1 MGRMV
6 FVVSNG
12 VMNDTGLLEEE
23 IARAGD
29 PVIICTDG
37 AAERMREIGR
47 VPDMIVGDMDSIRL
61 ETLSYFQEK
70 GSRIVRHPERKDE
83 TDTQIA
89 LECAFGVDPEGIRI
103 FGALGGR
110 IDHALANISL
120 LVMCVNRGI
129 DARIVDE
136 GCELFVIDGSCVIEG
151 REGETVSLL
160 PLSTDVRG
168 IALNGFEYPLTGA
181 TMGIGVPYGIS
192 NRLTGTQGKISVE
205 SGYLLVIRQLTI

>member
-12 VMNDTGLLEEE
+12 VMNDTGFLEEE
-23 IARAGD
+23 ITRAGG

-47 VPDMIVGDMDSIRL
+47 VPDMIVGDMDSIDEATL
-61 ETLSYFQEK
+61 EYCK
-70 GSRIVRHPERKDE
+70 RNGSRIVRHPERKDE

-89 LECAFGVDPEGIRI
+89 LECAFRVDPEEIRI

-120 LVMCVNRGI
+120 LVMCAKRGV

-136 GCELFVIDGSCVIEG
+136 GCELFVINDSCMIEG
-151 REGETVSLL
+151 RKGETVSLL

-168 IALNGFEYPLTGA
+168 ITLDGFEYPLVGA
-181 TMGIGVPYGIS
+181 TMEIGVPYGIS
-192 NRLTGTQGKISVE
+192 NRLTGTRGTISVE
-205 SGYLLVIRQLTI
+205 EGYLLVIRQMTI

>member
-12 VMNDTGLLEEE
+12 VIADAGFLEGR
-23 IARAGD
+23 IRRAGD

-37 AAERMREIGR
+37 AVEVMRSLDR
-47 VPDMIVGDMDSIRL
+47 VPDLIVGDMDSVDGA
-61 ETLSYFQEK
+61 TLAYFEGK
-70 GSRIVRHPERKDE
+70 GSRIIRYPANKDE

-89 LECAFGVDPEGIRI
+89 LERAFEMDPEGIRI

-120 LVMCVNRGI
+120 LVMCAKRGV

-136 GCELFVIDGSCVIEG
+136 ACELFVVDGPCVVEG

-168 IALNGFEYPLTGA
+168 ITLEGFEYPLSGA
-181 TMGIGVPYGIS
+181 AMEIGVPYGIS
-192 NRLTGTQGKISVE
+192 NRLTGERGVISVE
-205 SGYLLVIRQLTI
+205 EGCLLVIRQMNV